1 MEQNTPAS
9 PNLRFQKGEGFRMNP
24 KKFNLWLL
32 MLASVMLFMAF
43 TSAYI
48 VHRSDSLPNGQWLQ
62 FDLPVQFTYSAIAVL
77 ISSVFMQLSWRAA
90 YRDEIPQ
97 NRLFLIGTLMLSLVF
112 CAYQYSGWKE
122 MTMNGLPLVPAEDM
136 IGGVSASFVYVI
148 TVFHLLHVLGGVVL
162 LALTL
167 ARSYAFKVHR
177 KNMLLIGI
185 TNTYWHFV
193 GLLWIYLFLFLY
205 YAR

>member
-1 MEQNTPAS
+1 MESHSQVPKHLKYQ
-9 PNLRFQKGEGFRMNP
+9 PKEGFRMNP

-32 MLASVMLFMAF
+32 MLASIMLFMAF

-62 FDLPVQFTYSAIAVL
+62 FDLPVQFTWSLITVI
-77 ISSVFMQLSWRAA
+77 ISSVLIQLAYRAA
-90 YRDEIPQ
+90 SKDEIPQ
-97 NRLFLIGTLMLSLVF
+97 NRIMLLGTLALAIVF
-112 CAYQYSGWKE
+112 CTMQYQGWQL
-122 MTMNGLPLVPAEDM
+122 MTRNGLPLVPAEDS

-148 TVFHLLHVLGGVVL
+148 TVFHFLHVLGGIFL
-162 LALTL
+162 LGLTFM
-167 ARSYAFKVHR
+167 RSLRFRVHK
-177 KNMLLIGI
+177 KNMLLMGI

-205 YAR
+205 FAR